1 MKKFLRNYL
10 TENEQKIL
18 LFILFFAFLGLI
30 FKYTGL
36 IAGND
41 SAAPDSL
48 NFEKD
53 YEIKYDLNNVTKEEL
68 ITIPGIGE
76 KKAADILDY
85 KRTHGFSSKR
95 DIMNIKGIGE
105 KTYIKIEKYFYSLA
119 NEEELEISESVSETT
134 DHKNPVKI
142 NINNASVEEFTE
154 LKGIGPT
161 KAEKIIA
168 LRNELGRFTSIEDLL
183 QVKGIG
189 PKTLEK
195 FKDQIILGE

>member
-41 SAAPDSL
+41 STAPDSL

-76 KKAADILDY
+76 KKAEDILEF
-85 KRTHGFSSKR
+85 RNIQGFRSKR
-95 DIMNIKGIGE
+95 DLMNIKGIGE
-105 KTYIKIEKYFYSLA
+105 KSFVKIEKYFYRLA
-119 NEEELEISESVSETT
+119 NEEELEISESVSETI
-134 DHKNPVKI
+134 DHVNPVKI
-142 NINNASVEEFTE
+142 NINKASVEEFTE

-189 PKTLEK
+189 SKTLEK
-195 FKDQIILGE
+195 FKDQIIIGE